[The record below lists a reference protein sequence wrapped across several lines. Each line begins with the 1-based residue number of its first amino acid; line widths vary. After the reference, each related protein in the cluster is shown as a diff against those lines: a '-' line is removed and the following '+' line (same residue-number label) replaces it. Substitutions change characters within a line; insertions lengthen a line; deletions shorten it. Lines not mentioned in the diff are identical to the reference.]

1 MPLAS
6 GDLYEALEREVKR
19 PPSLWRRLTAPQLL
33 AGSFLLLI
41 AFGTVLLLVLPGL
54 YTGERLN
61 FIDAL
66 FMATS
71 AVCVTGLAVVDVA
84 TAFTPFGQVIY
95 LLLIQLGGIGILSI
109 TTVVIL
115 WLGGRITLRSEETL
129 GTVEAGPA
137 IETGRLFRAVL
148 RYAFGIEALG
158 ALALWIAWSQDFGL
172 AGAIWPAIFH
182 AVSAFCN
189 AGFSNVVGG
198 LIAYNDRPVILVVI
212 MALIVLGGIGFLVL
226 EELFGGRRRR
236 GGRPLSLHTRLVL
249 LTTLVLIVGGAILF
263 AFFEWHYG
271 FAPYP
276 WGLRIVQAFF
286 LSVTPRTAG
295 FVSLDYNEITTA
307 SLFLTIMLMMVGG
320 SPGSTAGGFKT
331 TTVAILFALA
341 VTRMRGGVVTHVFR
355 RTIPEATIQR
365 AVGLVVMVTAFLS
378 AAILVLQVTELGGIA
393 HQVAGGRF
401 LELMVEAVSAYNTVG
416 LSIGITPLL
425 TWGGKLLL
433 SILMY
438 VGRVGPLTFAASMMV
453 AAQKARPRVRYSTE
467 DVIIG

>member
-1 MPLAS
+1 MPRGS
-6 GDLYEALEREVKR
+6 GDLYEALEREVAR

-33 AGSFLLLI
+33 AASFLLLI
-41 AFGTVLLLVLPGL
+41 AFGTVLLLVVPGL
-54 YTGERLN
+54 YTGERLD

-95 LLLIQLGGIGILSI
+95 LLLVQLGGIGILSI

-129 GTVEAGPA
+129 GTVEAGPV
-137 IETGRLFRAVL
+137 IETGRLVRAVL

-158 ALALWIAWSQDFGL
+158 ALALWIAWSQDLGL

-189 AGFSNVVGG
+189 AGFSNVAGG

-226 EELFGGRRRR
+226 EELFGGRWRT
-236 GGRPLSLHTRLVL
+236 GRPLSLHTRLVL

-276 WGLRIVQAFF
+276 WGLRVVQAFF

-295 FVSLDYNEITTA
+295 FVSLDYNQLTTA
-307 SLFLTIMLMMVGG
+307 SLFLTIVLMMIGG

-331 TTVAILFALA
+331 TTVAILVALA
-341 VTRMRGGVVTHVFR
+341 VTRIRGGVVTHVFR
-355 RTIPEATIQR
+355 RTIPEPTIQR

-393 HQVAGGRF
+393 HQVTGGRF
-401 LELMVEAVSAYNTVG
+401 LELTVEAVSAYNTVG